1 MFLDRSY
8 SILNTF
14 WHKNCPASLH
24 YSLWWLQEMI
34 GRAQTDSSENKVR
47 LYLRRRPLPC
57 IILCRSFERL
67 VLTFIIA
74 PLPHLFL
81 LLLFSIRPM
90 RAVRGFFI
98 TLQQESRELITEDR
112 SYSIHGLRR
121 FPCHASTSREII
133 QMWCWINK
141 GFLCGVNCW
150 DTKS

>member
-1 MFLDRSY
+1 
-8 SILNTF
+8 
-14 WHKNCPASLH
+14 
-24 YSLWWLQEMI
+24 MI

-98 TLQQESRELITEDR
+98 TLQQESRELITEDHTQYMGCEDSHVTQAPAER
-112 SYSIHGLRR
+112 L
-121 FPCHASTSREII
+121 SR
-133 QMWCWINK
+133 
-141 GFLCGVNCW
+141 CGVEL
-150 DTKS
+150 TKVFYVVLIVETLSLSLVQ